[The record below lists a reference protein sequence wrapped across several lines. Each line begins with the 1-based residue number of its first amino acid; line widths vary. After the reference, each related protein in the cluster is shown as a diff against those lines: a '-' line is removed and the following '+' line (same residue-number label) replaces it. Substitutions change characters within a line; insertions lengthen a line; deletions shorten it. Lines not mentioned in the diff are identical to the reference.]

1 MVEIASV
8 IMGIFVAWYFYF
20 LKIPIFVCL
29 FVFLVI
35 GALLLIKK
43 RSLVYFVHSDLKVA
57 LFCLPFWGL
66 CTVLPGAQTKSMSN
80 LIEPMILG
88 GIWGGFLFVRLILV
102 LCRISKYKMISCCGN
117 VLVFILC
124 ILFAYFFPSL
134 PE

>member
-8 IMGIFVAWYFYF
+8 ITGIFVAWYFYF

-29 FVFLVI
+29 FVFLVM

-102 LCRISKYKMISCCGN
+102 LSRISKYKMISLCGN
-117 VLVFILC
+117 VLVFVLC